1 MVTPI
6 PKPPFVVLNTVSF
19 PVGKPDKV
27 LVVFDM
33 GAGFFG
39 VAYRISTGRVDLIPV
54 RRRDL
59 LDGKYQYAADSPK
72 IFAAA
77 LRDLAIRKGVSYEAY
92 LTLGQMKPFNR
103 EEEIAMAKLS
113 RKADPEP
120 EVEEDEDEAPP
131 VKTKTKAKA
140 APPPPP
146 AKAKKR
152 AAAPAPEPEEDEDEE
167 VDEEEEEEEEVDE
180 DEEEEAPVAAK
191 ARSKAKAP
199 APQGRAKAAAP
210 APAKGKPAP
219 AAAKGKAKPAPA
231 RGRPAS
237 NGDNDTRRIK
247 ILKKPHGAREGT
259 FRAGMLDDIYASR
272 TVQEAVDAGVK
283 KSDVAWAARSAYIE
297 LI

>member
-103 EEEIAMAKLS
+103 EEEILMAKLS

-131 VKTKTKAKA
+131 AKKTKAKA

-152 AAAPAPEPEEDEDEE
+152 AAAPEPEEDEDEVDEDEE
-167 VDEEEEEEEEVDE
+167 VDEEAEEEEVDE

-210 APAKGKPAP
+210 AAAKGKPAKVI
-219 AAAKGKAKPAPA
+219 ARDKKPAP